1 MGKTTNAE
9 RCKTYRE
16 KNKET
21 YRKNDNLRKK
31 HTRATL
37 KATNSEAYENLK
49 LAERLKKR
57 KYRLKKKQE
66 KKLSPTN
73 PLPILLRMVLLL
85 VSSTNA
91 QKTV

>member
-9 RCKTYRE
+9 KCKTYRE

-31 HTRATL
+31 HTRAPS

-49 LAERLKKR
+49 LAERLKNESTALR
-57 KYRLKKKQE
+57 KSKK

-73 PLPILLRMVLLL
+73 LLPILLRMVPLL